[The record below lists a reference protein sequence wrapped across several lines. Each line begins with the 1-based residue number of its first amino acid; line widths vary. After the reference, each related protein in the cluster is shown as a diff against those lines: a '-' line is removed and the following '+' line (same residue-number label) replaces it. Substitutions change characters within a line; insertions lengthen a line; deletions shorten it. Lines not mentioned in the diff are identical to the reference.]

1 MNLTE
6 ARKIWRGMMND
17 EEIKEWLELRN
28 KIRPEEHDL
37 TIPKGAT
44 IVIDS
49 KTGMVLETNTS

>member
-6 ARKIWRGMMND
+6 ARKIWSGMMND

-28 KIRPEEHDL
+28 KIRPEEHDQ

-44 IVIDS
+44 IVI
-49 KTGMVLETNTS
+49 VLETNTS